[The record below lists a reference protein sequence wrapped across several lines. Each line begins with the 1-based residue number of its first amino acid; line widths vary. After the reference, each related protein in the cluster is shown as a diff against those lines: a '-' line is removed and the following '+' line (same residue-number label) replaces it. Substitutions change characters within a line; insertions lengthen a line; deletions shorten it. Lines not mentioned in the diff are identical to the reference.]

1 MATELK
7 KNKPIQWPTKVV
19 IVLFSVIMSFIVFF
33 IVIGVITLNLGK
45 EIEKEQQDIFDRTT
59 VKIREIIENNKD
71 YSYLRPFVV
80 NGYRVIITNSNG
92 KIIYPQN
99 DSEPFNYDFNMLLVP
114 MRGIVTQFK
123 VNDLNVYISYPIQ
136 LTPPDISDI
145 ILESV
150 PYVLFLAAFSIAV
163 VITIYVSLFKRE
175 RKKLDVLFDLTK
187 KNVSNDEIV
196 DLNLNLRLEEYAE
209 IELQVKELYSELKF
223 AQNKLEKEVQLV
235 KKLESNNSALLKGMT
250 HEMKTP
256 LMATKLLV
264 NQLENLNQAENT
276 RDILMEINNQI
287 NSLDQLIRE
296 ILFISQKSNL
306 NQQSEQSSI
315 EIINEVIHHYD
326 VLLKDKK
333 LTICRTFNHDF
344 FIKLDRKI
352 IEKVFSNLIS
362 NAINY
367 TLENSTIFIEVTE
380 NSLTIKNKIPN
391 HYTIDLQLIGEPFA
405 TFSSISG
412 TGLGIYLVETM
423 LATSPYT
430 LTIEIQEEAL
440 FVTKISIAEQPF
452 N

>member
-1 MATELK
+1 MK

-19 IVLFSVIMSFIVFF
+19 IVLLSIIMSFIVFF

-45 EIEKEQQDIFDRTT
+45 EIEKEQQDIFDGTT
-59 VKIREIIENNKD
+59 VKIREIIETNKD

-136 LTPPDISDI
+136 LTPPDISNI

-163 VITIYVSLFKRE
+163 IITIYVSLFKRE
-175 RKKLDVLFDLTK
+175 RKKLDILFDLTK
-187 KNVSNDEIV
+187 MNVSNDEIV

-209 IELQVKELYSELKF
+209 IESQVKELYSELKY

-256 LMATKLLV
+256 LMSTKLLV
-264 NQLENLNQAENT
+264 NQLENLNQAQNT
-276 RDILMEINNQI
+276 RDILIEINNQT
-287 NSLDQLIRE
+287 NNLDQLIRE
-296 ILFISQKSNL
+296 ILFISQKNNL
-306 NQQSEQSSI
+306 SQQSEQSSI

-326 VLLKDKK
+326 VLLEDKK
-333 LTICRTFNHDF
+333 LTVCREFINDF
-344 FIKLDRKI
+344 FMELDRKI

-367 TLENSTIFIEVTE
+367 TLEDSIIFIKVTE
-380 NSLTIKNKIPN
+380 NSLAIKNKISGHN
-391 HYTIDLQLIGEPFA
+391 NIDLQLIGEPFA

-423 LATSPYT
+423 LANSPYT
-430 LTIEIQEEAL
+430 LTIEIQEEGL
-440 FVTKISIAEQPF
+440 FVTKISIAEPPL

>member
-1 MATELK
+1 
-7 KNKPIQWPTKVV
+7 
-19 IVLFSVIMSFIVFF
+19 MSFIVFF

-45 EIEKEQQDIFDRTT
+45 EIEKEQQDIFDGTT
-59 VKIREIIENNKD
+59 VKIREIIETNKD

-136 LTPPDISDI
+136 LTPPDISNI

-163 VITIYVSLFKRE
+163 IITIYVSLFKRE
-175 RKKLDVLFDLTK
+175 RKKLDILFDLTK
-187 KNVSNDEIV
+187 MNVSNDEIV

-209 IELQVKELYSELKF
+209 IESQVKELYSELKY

-256 LMATKLLV
+256 LMSTKLLV
-264 NQLENLNQAENT
+264 NQLENLNQAQNT
-276 RDILMEINNQI
+276 RDILIEINNQT
-287 NSLDQLIRE
+287 NNLDQLIRE
-296 ILFISQKSNL
+296 ILFISQKNNL
-306 NQQSEQSSI
+306 SQQSEQSSI

-326 VLLKDKK
+326 VLLEDKK
-333 LTICRTFNHDF
+333 LTVCREFINDF
-344 FIKLDRKI
+344 FMELDRKI

-367 TLENSTIFIEVTE
+367 TLEDSIIFIKVTE
-380 NSLTIKNKIPN
+380 NSLAIKNKISGHN
-391 HYTIDLQLIGEPFA
+391 NIDLQLIGEPFA

-423 LATSPYT
+423 LANSPYT
-430 LTIEIQEEAL
+430 LTIEIQEEGL
-440 FVTKISIAEQPF
+440 FVTKISIAEPPL

>member
-1 MATELK
+1 LK

-19 IVLFSVIMSFIVFF
+19 IILFSTIISVIVFF

-45 EIEKEQQDIFDRTT
+45 EIEKEQQDIFDETS
-59 VKIREIIENNKD
+59 VKIREIIETNKD
-71 YSYLRPFVV
+71 YSYLRPFVI
-80 NGYRVIITNSNG
+80 NGYRVIITNASG

-99 DSEPFNYDFNMLLVP
+99 NSELFNYDFNVLLVP
-114 MRGIVTQFK
+114 MKGIVTQFN

-145 ILESV
+145 VLESV

-163 VITIYVSLFKRE
+163 IITIYVSLFKHE

-196 DLNLNLRLEEYAE
+196 DLNLKLRLGEYAE
-209 IELQVKELYSELKF
+209 IESQVKELYSELKY

-256 LMATKLLV
+256 LMSTKLLV
-264 NQLENLNQAENT
+264 NQLENLNQAQDT
-276 RDILMEINNQI
+276 RDILMEINNQT

-296 ILFISQKSNL
+296 ILFISQKNNL
-306 NQQSEQSSI
+306 SQQSEQSSI

-326 VLLKDKK
+326 VLLEDKK
-333 LTICRTFNHDF
+333 LTICCEFKNDF
-344 FIKLDRKI
+344 FMELDRKI

-367 TLENSTIFIEVTE
+367 TLEDSIIFIKITE
-380 NSLTIKNKIPN
+380 NSLVIKNKISDHN
-391 HYTIDLQLIGEPFA
+391 TIDLQLIGEPFA

-412 TGLGIYLVETM
+412 TGLGLYLIETM
-423 LATSPYT
+423 LANSPYT

-440 FVTKISIAEQPF
+440 FVTKISIAEPLS

>member
-1 MATELK
+1 MK

-19 IVLFSVIMSFIVFF
+19 IVLFSIIMSFIVFF

-45 EIEKEQQDIFDRTT
+45 EIEKEQQDIFDGTT
-59 VKIREIIENNKD
+59 VKIREIIETNKD

-136 LTPPDISDI
+136 LTPPDISNI

-163 VITIYVSLFKRE
+163 IITIYVSLFKRE
-175 RKKLDVLFDLTK
+175 RKKLDILFDLTK
-187 KNVSNDEIV
+187 MNVSNDEIV

-209 IELQVKELYSELKF
+209 IESQVKELYSELKY

-256 LMATKLLV
+256 LMSTKLLV
-264 NQLENLNQAENT
+264 NQLENLNQAQNT
-276 RDILMEINNQI
+276 RDILIEINNQT
-287 NSLDQLIRE
+287 NNLDQLIRE
-296 ILFISQKSNL
+296 ILFISQKNNL
-306 NQQSEQSSI
+306 SQQSEQSSI

-326 VLLKDKK
+326 VLLEDKK
-333 LTICRTFNHDF
+333 LTVCREFINDF
-344 FIKLDRKI
+344 FMELDRKI

-367 TLENSTIFIEVTE
+367 TLEDSIIFIKVTE
-380 NSLTIKNKIPN
+380 NSLAIKNKISGHN
-391 HYTIDLQLIGEPFA
+391 NIDLQLIGEPFA

-423 LATSPYT
+423 LANSPYT
-430 LTIEIQEEAL
+430 LTIEIQEEGL
-440 FVTKISIAEQPF
+440 FVTKISIAEPPL